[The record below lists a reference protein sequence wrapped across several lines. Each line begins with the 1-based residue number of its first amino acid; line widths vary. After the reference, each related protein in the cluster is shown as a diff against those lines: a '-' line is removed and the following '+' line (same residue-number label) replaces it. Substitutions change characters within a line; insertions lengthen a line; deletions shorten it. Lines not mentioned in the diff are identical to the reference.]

1 MLLTPEAFMYVP
13 MLTGK
18 ILEPEK
24 STFRISRETFA
35 EWDKRGRGWLWR
47 KLASHT

>member
-1 MLLTPEAFMYVP
+1 VLLAPEAFMYVP

-35 EWDKRGRGWLWR
+35 EWDKR
-47 KLASHT
+47 AA